1 MPKVIDKQFKVVWVW
16 HMFDTYFG
24 AVEHNYNI
32 LNIIEGHLRPI
43 NAIPRSFQGQAL
55 KLSLYRSVTHV
66 A

>member
-1 MPKVIDKQFKVVWVW
+1 
-16 HMFDTYFG
+16 MFDTYFG
-24 AVEHNYNI
+24 GVEHNYNI

>member
-1 MPKVIDKQFKVVWVW
+1 
-16 HMFDTYFG
+16 MFDTYFG
-24 AVEHNYNI
+24 GIEHNYNI

-66 A
+66 AQLIWGHKTQLYHYK